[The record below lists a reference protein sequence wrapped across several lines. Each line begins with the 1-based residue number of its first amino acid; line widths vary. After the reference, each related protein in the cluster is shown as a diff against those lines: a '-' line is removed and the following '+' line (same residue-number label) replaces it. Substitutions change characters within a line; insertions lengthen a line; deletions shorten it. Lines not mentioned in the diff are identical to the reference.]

1 MAADFFANWGVPN
14 TFQNL
19 NVSSPAPDATVHPSG
34 LCSKIKSKPKKTF
47 SPYYHNTTIINPN
60 QLITS
65 ENFIHTWAMNKTREV
80 CPMSSAILTI
90 DGYFQ
95 SVNWFWVNPWEHSNS
110 LSFLFHSNEHTWEPV
125 STELRQAPVWVF
137 QNLMHWSLSPPPEA
151 SRLLWNGHQARA
163 LTAPCGPQSSAPTG
177 SGSGLQL
184 MSPSTDPRCGADC
197 QCLHWP
203 AAGLSQATWAHRP
216 PECVPGKS
224 GRHDT
229 GSTHHCWLSCH
240 PYRQLLGCYYSRL
253 ETQLEIGVPLSKFS
267 ASRNCNKK
275 NVK

>member
-19 NVSSPAPDATVHPSG
+19 NVSSPAADATVHPSG

-163 LTAPCGPQSSAPTG
+163 LTAPCGPQSGAPTG

-184 MSPSTDPRCGADC
+184 MSPSTIPDVEQTVNA
-197 QCLHWP
+197 
-203 AAGLSQATWAHRP
+203 S
-216 PECVPGKS
+216 
-224 GRHDT
+224 T
-229 GSTHHCWLSCH
+229 G
-240 PYRQLLGCYYSRL
+240 QLLAWARPL
-253 ETQLEIGVPLSKFS
+253 EHTDLLSVS
-267 ASRNCNKK
+267 LASLDGMIPGPHIIVDYLAIHTASC
-275 NVK
+275 